1 MANVSSSNGLE
12 KRPKLR
18 FPGFYEPWRAEKLS
32 DFAERVTRKN
42 SNNET
47 DLPLT
52 ISSKDGLVDQIS
64 YFNKT
69 VASKDMSGYYL
80 LRNGEYAYN
89 KSYSVGYDFGSI
101 KRLDR
106 YPMGALST
114 LYICFALKKH
124 DTDFI
129 KVYFDSLK
137 WYKEIY
143 MISAEGARNHG
154 LLNVPTDEFFATK
167 HYLPENTAEQRKVAD
182 FLIALDRRIDAQQSL
197 VDNLKKYK
205 RGLSSSLFDEISKS
219 GCPTVSFADGFRLLQ
234 NNTFS
239 RDDLSY
245 DVGDVRNI
253 HYGDVLI
260 KYGTVTDIGA
270 LSVPCI
276 KPDRDIEK
284 FSSSSYLR
292 NGDIVFADTA
302 EDYTVGKATE
312 IVGVTNQRVLSG
324 LHTIP
329 CRPHDR
335 FAPMFLGHYFN
346 SYHFRRQIYRMIQ
359 GIKVSS
365 ISKSEIAK
373 TTILTPPYD
382 VQRKVASVL
391 SEVDHLI
398 EKEAETVIVLQKI
411 RRGLLQQLFI

>member
-1 MANVSSSNGLE
+1 M
-12 KRPKLR
+12 
-18 FPGFYEPWRAEKLS
+18 S
-32 DFAERVTRKN
+32 DFAERITRKN

-124 DTDFI
+124 NTDFI

-167 HYLPENTAEQRKVAD
+167 HYLPENTAEQRKIAD
-182 FLIALDRRIDAQQSL
+182 FLIALERRIDAQQSL

-205 RGLSSSLFDEISKS
+205 RGLFNQIFSAISKS
-219 GCPTVSFADGFRLLQ
+219 SQCRKLRELVRVSGGKTPSMSNSL
-234 NNTFS
+234 
-239 RDDLSY
+239 Y
-245 DVGDVRNI
+245 W
-253 HYGDVLI
+253 
-260 KYGTVTDIGA
+260 
-270 LSVPCI
+270 
-276 KPDRDIEK
+276 
-284 FSSSSYLR
+284 
-292 NGDIVFADTA
+292 NGDIVWISSKDMKSSRISGS
-302 EDYTVGKATE
+302 ELK
-312 IVGVTNQRVLSG
+312 ITNLALNEMTLYHPGTLLLVARSG
-324 LHTIP
+324 
-329 CRPHDR
+329 
-335 FAPMFLGHYFN
+335 
-346 SYHFRRQIYRMIQ
+346 
-359 GIKVSS
+359 
-365 ISKSEIAK
+365 
-373 TTILTPPYD
+373 ILKHSLPL
-382 VQRKVASVL
+382 AIL
-391 SEVDHLI
+391 EVDATINQDIKALQVHGCNAFFLYYAI
-398 EKEAETVIVLQKI
+398 LSQEDTIIRTLVKTGTTVQSLMMDSFLNIEIPTPDIDQQQRIIDKLAKLEKYVEVQEKELSLLSQM
-411 RRGLLQQLFI
+411 RNGLLQQLFI

>member
-18 FPGFYEPWRAEKLS
+18 FPGFDEPWRAEKLS

-80 LRNGEYAYN
+80 LRKGEYAYN

-124 DTDFI
+124 DSDFI
-129 KVYFDSLK
+129 KAYFDSLK

-167 HYLPENTAEQRKVAD
+167 HYLPENAAEQRKIAD
-182 FLIALDRRIDAQQSL
+182 ILIALDRRIDAQQSL

-205 RGLSSSLFDEISKS
+205 RGVLSVAFDKHGGICSWETTPYPFAVLASRRSEKYDPRSGEQMPCVELEHIEQETGRIIGSIPSTQQNSIKGVCKS
-219 GCPTVSFADGFRLLQ
+219 GDTLFGKLRPYLRKYAFVKKDMVCSSEIWSLVPSETIIPEYLFYLVQTDEFIKIA
-234 NNTFS
+234 
-239 RDDLSY
+239 
-245 DVGDVRNI
+245 NI
-253 HYGDVLI
+253 SS
-260 KYGTVTDIGA
+260 GTKMPRAEWSNIEKSVF
-270 LSVPCI
+270 SVPSKEVQAQI
-276 KPDRDIEK
+276 VQT
-284 FSSSSYLR
+284 LR
-292 NGDIVFADTA
+292 RLDSRMLDAID
-302 EDYTVGKATE
+302 
-312 IVGVTNQRVLSG
+312 
-324 LHTIP
+324 
-329 CRPHDR
+329 
-335 FAPMFLGHYFN
+335 MLGEL
-346 SYHFRRQIYRMIQ
+346 QLM
-359 GIKVSS
+359 
-365 ISKSEIAK
+365 
-373 TTILTPPYD
+373 
-382 VQRKVASVL
+382 
-391 SEVDHLI
+391 
-398 EKEAETVIVLQKI
+398 KE
-411 RRGLLQQLFI
+411 GLLQQLFI

>member
-18 FPGFYEPWRAEKLS
+18 FPGFDEPWRAEKLS

-114 LYICFALKKH
+114 LYICFSLKKH

-197 VDNLKKYK
+197 VVNLKKYK
-205 RGLSSSLFDEISKS
+205 RGVVRTLLTPYSCCIADATWTTAKIGDLGSFTKGAPLSK
-219 GCPTVSFADGFRLLQ
+219 ADIAPDGTPFILYGELYTTYHEVINAVIRRTQ
-234 NNTFS
+234 AQPEKQYYS
-239 RDDLSY
+239 R
-245 DVGDVRNI
+245 VGDVVIPTSGETPEEISTAACVMLPDIILAGDLNI
-253 HYGDVLI
+253 FRSSKIDGRIMSYILNHIVNGQIARIAQGKSVVHIQASELSKIEISYPDYNTQRKMFKI
-260 KYGTVTDIGA
+260 FDA
-270 LSVPCI
+270 LNT
-276 KPDRDIEK
+276 R
-284 FSSSSYLR
+284 
-292 NGDIVFADTA
+292 
-302 EDYTVGKATE
+302 TE
-312 IVGVTNQRVLSG
+312 I
-324 LHTIP
+324 
-329 CRPHDR
+329 
-335 FAPMFLGHYFN
+335 A
-346 SYHFRRQIYRMIQ
+346 
-359 GIKVSS
+359 
-365 ISKSEIAK
+365 
-373 TTILTPPYD
+373 
-382 VQRKVASVL
+382 
-391 SEVDHLI
+391 
-398 EKEAETVIVLQKI
+398 QKKLMAL
-411 RRGLLQQLFI
+411 RCMQKALLQQLFM

>member
-1 MANVSSSNGLE
+1 
-12 KRPKLR
+12 
-18 FPGFYEPWRAEKLS
+18 LS
-32 DFAERVTRKN
+32 VFAERVTRKN

-47 DLPLT
+47 VLPLT

-167 HYLPENTAEQRKVAD
+167 HYLPENAAEQRKIAD

-197 VDNLKKYK
+197 VDALKKYK
-205 RGLSSSLFDEISKS
+205 RGLLSREFGQQENGDLNNRHVGKLKDYFHLSSGSTPSSTNRAFYSGNIRWVSSGELKPKYLCETSQHISS
-219 GCPTVSFADGFRLLQ
+219 EAVSSCNLREYPANTLLIAMYG
-234 NNTFS
+234 
-239 RDDLSY
+239 LEAA
-245 DVGDVRNI
+245 GVR
-253 HYGDVLI
+253 
-260 KYGTVTDIGA
+260 GTASI
-270 LSVPCI
+270 LSVPATISQACMAI
-276 KPDRDIEK
+276 QQTGEIDIEYLYYWYIYNGQWIGIRIAQGTK
-284 FSSSSYLR
+284 QQNLSTDTLGSLRIYAPSYSKQKKVCKLLSQ
-292 NGDIVFADTA
+292 I
-302 EDYTVGKATE
+302 DY
-312 IVGVTNQRVLSG
+312 
-324 LHTIP
+324 
-329 CRPHDR
+329 
-335 FAPMFLGHYFN
+335 
-346 SYHFRRQIYRMIQ
+346 
-359 GIKVSS
+359 
-365 ISKSEIAK
+365 
-373 TTILTPPYD
+373 
-382 VQRKVASVL
+382 
-391 SEVDHLI
+391 LI
-398 EKEAETVIVLQKI
+398 EKESQKFDLI
-411 RRGLLQQLFI
+411 SSVKRGLLQQIFI

>member
-1 MANVSSSNGLE
+1 M
-12 KRPKLR
+12 
-18 FPGFYEPWRAEKLS
+18 S

-42 SNNET
+42 SYNET

-167 HYLPENTAEQRKVAD
+167 HYLPENTAEQRKIAD
-182 FLIALDRRIDAQQSL
+182 FLIALERRIDAQQSL

-398 EKEAETVIVLQKI
+398 EKGAETVIVLQKI